1 MTNIVH
7 YREENAKIQKEY
19 LDFETRTETTQDIE
33 VSDLSGTVSTGG
45 IACLSIAAI
54 GLVTAAYV
62 MKDSKKRNSQKGS
75 MYLLESEEI

>member
-1 MTNIVH
+1 M
-7 YREENAKIQKEY
+7 QKLY
-19 LDFETRTETTQDIE
+19 FDLKTRTETTQNIE
-33 VSDLSGTVSTGG
+33 VSGLSGSVSTGG

-75 MYLLESEEI
+75 MYLIDKEEM